1 MKIGYNPPGQSPLT
15 TASVENNDIIF
26 DIPALAIWAKGN
38 KFDCTG
44 VKQINNTLNADY
56 RVLLS
61 KSASDIDDIGVTLK
75 SNKLI
80 FNPYKG
86 ELTTTTLNVSNVTRI
101 NGPLNINNNINSCIN
116 FYNKVDNSLISQI
129 HSISGYNNDSKSYT
143 GNSALYFRIF
153 SPTSDAT
160 TVSTTGYVDYM
171 LTCEKDL
178 TSRITRK
185 IWHEGNDGENSGLD
199 ADLLDGKHASE
210 FVKTTDAIAK
220 SDTVGIYGASNDGN
234 FPIIFTSAVNSV
246 TNARSYKNIYTD
258 TANVFYYNPS
268 KNVLNVPGVTAQ
280 YFGHAWSSEIKP
292 NVWSRLCLVNYCQ
305 EINVGT
311 SFIINIQEHRSSVV
325 YNLTYL
331 VNTHFNKQGHV
342 TLLNHSNYKHTGT
355 IFTRVVVAQ
364 NGSCYFELKDSA
376 YHTDNNNRTLVC
388 RLLPIASGSITTYNS
403 FVSGETIPTDYS
415 ASTEHM
421 KIGNG
426 IPNLD
431 MYWRQNYNI
440 NGSKS
445 NTSTITIPNNS
456 ISNGSVVIYSTEIQ
470 NVPQEAQYNIQLSS
484 SQQFCLYGLSGS
496 VQLVNEA
503 EDIVLYPKYS
513 IKIDGNVVAS
523 TYNLKASLQDSLNE
537 LNYSGIKQ
545 INGNLKIE
553 VILIDIENKDK
564 IYNGAVVKMNG
575 SPGMYKINDIN
586 NFMYTTYTSVSDWK
600 GIEFNYEISR
610 PGGILRNQECGLYNN
625 GQVHTNNSTNSVTY
639 FNDDLF
645 FIKRGNYCLQI
656 NNQGMKKST
665 DDGNNWTNI

>member
-116 FYNKVDNSLISQI
+116 FDNKVDNSLISQI

-246 TNARSYKNIYTD
+246 TNARSYKI
-258 TANVFYYNPS
+258 
-268 KNVLNVPGVTAQ
+268 
-280 YFGHAWSSEIKP
+280 
-292 NVWSRLCLVNYCQ
+292 
-305 EINVGT
+305 
-311 SFIINIQEHRSSVV
+311 
-325 YNLTYL
+325 
-331 VNTHFNKQGHV
+331 
-342 TLLNHSNYKHTGT
+342 
-355 IFTRVVVAQ
+355 
-364 NGSCYFELKDSA
+364 
-376 YHTDNNNRTLVC
+376 
-388 RLLPIASGSITTYNS
+388 
-403 FVSGETIPTDYS
+403 
-415 ASTEHM
+415 
-421 KIGNG
+421 
-426 IPNLD
+426 
-431 MYWRQNYNI
+431 
-440 NGSKS
+440 
-445 NTSTITIPNNS
+445 
-456 ISNGSVVIYSTEIQ
+456 
-470 NVPQEAQYNIQLSS
+470 
-484 SQQFCLYGLSGS
+484 
-496 VQLVNEA
+496 
-503 EDIVLYPKYS
+503 
-513 IKIDGNVVAS
+513 
-523 TYNLKASLQDSLNE
+523 
-537 LNYSGIKQ
+537 
-545 INGNLKIE
+545 
-553 VILIDIENKDK
+553 
-564 IYNGAVVKMNG
+564 IYN
-575 SPGMYKINDIN
+575 
-586 NFMYTTYTSVSDWK
+586 
-600 GIEFNYEISR
+600 
-610 PGGILRNQECGLYNN
+610 
-625 GQVHTNNSTNSVTY
+625 
-639 FNDDLF
+639 
-645 FIKRGNYCLQI
+645 
-656 NNQGMKKST
+656 
-665 DDGNNWTNI
+665 